1 MQVRKAE
8 HLCARGGRVE
18 WGMQWALCS
27 DAVKV
32 GDTWVSHLFSG
43 QMEETGNLWVGH
55 QVG

>member
-1 MQVRKAE
+1 
-8 HLCARGGRVE
+8 
-18 WGMQWALCS
+18 MQWALCS

>member
-1 MQVRKAE
+1 M
-8 HLCARGGRVE
+8 E
-18 WGMQWALCS
+18 WGTQWALCS

-43 QMEETGNLWVGH
+43 QMEETGNLQVGH